1 MNEFL
6 LPLVLGVPF
15 AAWVGLYIS
24 RKSITQQPILGGK
37 AARAAHYLGA
47 AGASGGAIY
56 LPFVPILF
64 ILGRDVGWA
73 LVLGLT
79 SLLCGLGA
87 LVVFAVI
94 ERPALAAVKPPEDGG
109 WTEADARKSGL

>member
-24 RKSITQQPILGGK
+24 RKSIQQQPIHGGK

-47 AGASGGAIY
+47 AGAAGGAIY

-64 ILGRDVGWA
+64 ILGRSVQWA
-73 LVLGLT
+73 LVLGIT
-79 SLLCGLGA
+79 SLLFGLVA
-87 LVVFAVI
+87 LVVFAFI
-94 ERPALAAVKPPEDGG
+94 ERPFLAAVKPPEDRG
-109 WTEADARKSGL
+109 WTEADARQSGL